1 MMGVCSLE
9 GKPGEALRIASCRH
23 TMHRFLLS
31 TLTLALV
38 ITPGTTIR
46 GHIPSKEIRQAA
58 QEQGG
63 PPTSSAG
70 SKADS
75 PSANALPRGKKL
87 VLKDGNFQLVR
98 SYERK
103 GDRVRYL
110 SAERGEWEEIPAAL
124 VDWEATA
131 KAEAQEQS
139 EEAALVKA
147 AHKREE
153 AERIEPV
160 LDVDASLEVAKGVF
174 LPPGEG
180 MFALDGKA
188 VTPISQVGT
197 GVKLDKKRLVEQVLS
212 PVPIV
217 PGKQHVIIPGTRAKV
232 RISTSTPE
240 FYLREAPPDPDRA
253 SSIQHSS
260 RPGESGPEVELVRA
274 TVSGGRRKLATIRSL
289 FGQRMSEDSKMI
301 AIQRWEVAASV
312 YRFTLGEQLPPGEY
326 ALAEILPDG
335 MNVFVWDFGVD
346 APAGPGA
353 KSAKN

>member
-1 MMGVCSLE
+1 MRRV
-9 GKPGEALRIASCRH
+9 
-23 TMHRFLLS
+23 LLS
-31 TLTLALV
+31 TLSFALV
-38 ITPGTTIR
+38 LTPKMTAKGQVLR
-46 GHIPSKEIRQAA
+46 AADRQAA
-58 QEQGG
+58 QEQSAPATPAASSKTDT
-63 PPTSSAG
+63 PP
-70 SKADS
+70 
-75 PSANALPRGKKL
+75 ANQLPRGKKL

-98 SYERK
+98 TYERN

-110 SAERGEWEEIPAAL
+110 SAERGDWEEIPAAL

-131 KAEAQEQS
+131 KAEAQEQND
-139 EEAALVKA
+139 EAALVKA
-147 AHKREE
+147 AHRREE
-153 AERIEPV
+153 LQRIEPV

-197 GVKLDKKRLVEQVLS
+197 GVKLDKKRLVEQVFS
-212 PVPIV
+212 PIPIV

-232 RISTSTPE
+232 RISTVTPE
-240 FYLREAPPDPDRA
+240 FYLREAPPDPDRT
-253 SSIQHSS
+253 SPIEHSS

-274 TVSGGRRKLATIRSL
+274 TVSGGRRELATIRSL
-289 FGQRMSEDSKMI
+289 FGQQISEDSKVI

-312 YRFTLGEQLPPGEY
+312 YRFTLSEQLAPGEY

-346 APAGPGA
+346 RPAGPGA
-353 KSAKN
+353 KTAKN